1 MDFYNQQPFQHKY
14 IFTVIEQGPSLS
26 FSSLLTSSVT
36 LSHLYLVDELY
47 VDMKDEPEEMEEWAK
62 PLAQLWQSRPYN
74 PQAERSY
81 NQRMGLQAP
90 YCSICLLFH
99 TYDQV
104 EWRGPWSY
112 TVAVVNGPSIQLL
125 IRFFLF

>member
-1 MDFYNQQPFQHKY
+1 M
-14 IFTVIEQGPSLS
+14 IEQGRILS

-36 LSHLYLVDELY
+36 LSHLYLIDELH
-47 VDMKDEPEEMEEWAK
+47 VDMKDEPEEREEWAK

-104 EWRGPWSY
+104 EWRGPWSLPY

-125 IRFFLF
+125 MSFIFEKIIIVKV